1 MIVDMTLGANHV
13 SEYMKKNGIEGNIA
27 ILGEDEARTSVSAA
41 RTVGCPVS
49 QIAKSIVL
57 VGDKPFIVILSGDK
71 KVDLTK
77 ASSLI
82 GHDVRLADAETVL
95 EETGFRIGGVPP
107 FGHRKQLR
115 VFIDHSLER
124 FKEVYASAGSPD
136 ALLRIRM
143 DILKKATGAEI
154 VEVSS

>member
-1 MIVDMTLGANHV
+1 MTVHMTLGINHV
-13 SEYMKKNGIEGNIA
+13 SEYMKKNGIEGNII

-41 RTVGCPVS
+41 RAVGCPVS

-57 VGDKPFIVILSGDK
+57 VGNEPFIVILSGDK

-77 ASSLI
+77 ASSMI

-95 EETGFRIGGVPP
+95 QKTGFKIGGVPP

-115 VFIDHSLER
+115 VFIDHSLDR
-124 FKEVYASAGSPD
+124 FKEVYGSAGSPD
-136 ALLRIRM
+136 ALLKIRL
-143 DILKKATGAEI
+143 DTLEKATGAEI
-154 VEVSS
+154 VEVSN